1 MGFES
6 FLGNA
11 HAVSAVREML
21 SRDAVPGSLLFAGP
35 EGVGKKTLA
44 MMLARAL
51 NCERLKANFC
61 GECSPCRKAN
71 EMLTLAEADLSRR
84 REMKDAARRVEGM
97 VYFDLQLIE
106 PITRFILIEQI
117 RQLRAAAYARPFE
130 LRRRIFIIDQ
140 AQTIHW
146 QAVDL
151 LLKVMEEPPET
162 TTFILICPNL
172 HELRPTLRSR
182 CHKVQF
188 HPVEEEVIQ
197 TQLEKEKKLTGA
209 QLALAARVAAGS
221 IAAARNFNFSDFERR
236 RQPWIAFLDGIA
248 AKPHGSMTPAGWKSL
263 FDSAKALAE
272 NRSETERTLKM
283 GYTLLSDMLR
293 LLEGNDESLLVNVDL
308 APRLKTWAAVLGLSG
323 IEKLKT
329 ALDDAYRLQT
339 RNVNQ
344 QLGWEALAVNLLSGN

>member
-1 MGFES
+1 MGFED

-11 HAVSAVREML
+11 RAVSTLREML
-21 SRDAVPGSLLFAGP
+21 SRGSVPGSLLFTGP
-35 EGVGKKTLA
+35 EGAGKKTLA
-44 MMLARAL
+44 LMLAKAL
-51 NCERLKANFC
+51 NCERLKDDFC
-61 GECSPCRKAN
+61 GECARCRKAD
-71 EMLTLAEADLSRR
+71 EMLALTEEDLARR
-84 REMKDAARRVEGM
+84 REMKDASRRVEGL
-97 VYFDLQLIE
+97 VYFDIQLIE

-117 RQLRAAAYARPFE
+117 RQLRAAAYTRPFE
-130 LRRRIFIIDQ
+130 FSRRVFILDQ

-162 TTFILICPNL
+162 TTFILVCPNP

-188 HPVEEEVIQ
+188 QPVESAVIED
-197 TQLEKEKKLTGA
+197 QLKKEKKLTGS

-221 IAAARNFNFSDFERR
+221 IAAARSFDFADFERR
-236 RQPWIAFLDGIA
+236 RQPWIAFLDGA
-248 AKPHGSMTPAGWKSL
+248 ASKGRSAMTPSAWKSL

-272 NRSETERTLKM
+272 NRNELGQTLAL
-283 GYTLLSDMLR
+283 GYMLLSDMLQT
-293 LLEGNDESLLVNVDL
+293 LENNGERRVVNLDL
-308 APRLKTWAAVLGLSG
+308 TPRLKTWSAALGLSG
-323 IEKLKT
+323 IEKLKK

-344 QLGWEALAVNLLSGN
+344 QLGWEALAMNLLSEN